1 MIKSQRLNLIKDY
14 VFQHESVS
22 LEELVQH
29 FDVSMNTIRRDVK
42 DLVDSG
48 VFRKVYG
55 GVSVNHSTLVV
66 FDERKDRNLTKKQ
79 EIGHLAAQHVQDGD
93 VIFIDSGTTTI
104 EMLPFLTDK
113 QITIVTNHFDF
124 IHQAKP
130 YPGLSIFSTGGMFE
144 RKTNSF
150 VGFQSIELLQKY
162 NINKAFIASTGI
174 SLTNGVTNSSPLE
187 TDIKSTV
194 VQKSSRV
201 FLLIDD
207 SKFDRYALTT
217 YCSLSDIDVLV
228 TNSMPSNEYI
238 EYAKK
243 HEIELITPK

>member
-1 MIKSQRLNLIKDY
+1 MIKSQRINQLKEY
-14 VFQHESVS
+14 VFEHESVS
-22 LEELVQH
+22 LEELVGH
-29 FDVSMNTIRRDVK
+29 FNVSMNTIRRDVK

-79 EIGHLAAQHVQDGD
+79 EIGRLAAQQIENGD

-104 EMLPFLTDK
+104 EMLPFLGQK
-113 QITIVTNHFDF
+113 QLTVVTNNFDF

-144 RKTNSF
+144 RKTDSF
-150 VGFQSIELLQKY
+150 VGFQSIELLKKY
-162 NINKAFIASTGI
+162 NINKAFVASTGV

-194 VQKSSRV
+194 VQKSLSV

-207 SKFDRYALTT
+207 SKFDKYALTT
-217 YCSLSDIDVLV
+217 YCSLSDIDVLI
-228 TNSMPSNEYI
+228 TNSVPGENYVQ
-238 EYAKK
+238 YAKEHNVK
-243 HEIELITPK
+243 IVTP

>member
-1 MIKSQRLNLIKDY
+1 MIKSQRINQLKEY
-14 VFQHESVS
+14 VFEHESVS
-22 LEELVQH
+22 LEELVRH

-79 EIGHLAAQHVQDGD
+79 EIGRLAAQYVEDGD

-104 EMLPFLTDK
+104 EILPFISQK
-113 QITIVTNHFDF
+113 QITVVTNNFGF

-144 RKTNSF
+144 RKTDSF
-150 VGFQSIELLQKY
+150 VGFQSIELLKKY
-162 NINKAFIASTGI
+162 NINKAFVASTGV

-194 VQKSSRV
+194 VQKSLNV

-207 SKFDRYALTT
+207 SKFDKYALTT
-217 YCSLSDIDVLV
+217 YCALSDIDVLV
-228 TNSMPSNEYI
+228 TNSMPSEDYMR
-238 EYAKK
+238 YAKEHNVK
-243 HEIELITPK
+243 IVTP

>member
-1 MIKSQRLNLIKDY
+1 MIKSQRINQLKEY
-14 VFQHESVS
+14 VFEHESVS
-22 LEELVQH
+22 LEELVRH

-79 EIGHLAAQHVQDGD
+79 EIGRLAAQHVEDGD

-104 EMLPFLTDK
+104 EMLSFISQK
-113 QITIVTNHFDF
+113 QITVVTNNFDF

-144 RKTNSF
+144 RKTDSF
-150 VGFQSIELLQKY
+150 VGFQSIELLKKY
-162 NINKAFIASTGI
+162 NINKAFVASTGV

-194 VQKSSRV
+194 VQKSLNV

-207 SKFDRYALTT
+207 SKFDKYALTT

-228 TNSMPSNEYI
+228 TNSTPSEEYLR
-238 EYAKK
+238 YAEEHNVK
-243 HEIELITPK
+243 IVTP

>member
-1 MIKSQRLNLIKDY
+1 MIKSQRINQLKEY
-14 VFQHESVS
+14 VFEHESVS
-22 LEELVQH
+22 LEELVRH

-79 EIGHLAAQHVQDGD
+79 EIGRLAAQHVEDGD

-104 EMLPFLTDK
+104 EMLPFISQK
-113 QITIVTNHFDF
+113 QITVVTNNFDF

-144 RKTNSF
+144 RKTDSF
-150 VGFQSIELLQKY
+150 VGFQSIELLKKY
-162 NINKAFIASTGI
+162 NINKAFVASTGV

-194 VQKSSRV
+194 VQKSLNV

-207 SKFDRYALTT
+207 SKFDKYALTT
-217 YCSLSDIDVLV
+217 YCSLSEIDVLV
-228 TNSMPSNEYI
+228 TNSTPSEEYVK
-238 EYAKK
+238 YAEAHQVK
-243 HEIELITPK
+243 IVTP

>member
-1 MIKSQRLNLIKDY
+1 MIKSQRINQLKEY
-14 VFQHESVS
+14 VFEHESVS
-22 LEELVQH
+22 LEELVRH

-79 EIGHLAAQHVQDGD
+79 EIGRLAAQYVENGD

-104 EMLPFLTDK
+104 EMLPFISQK
-113 QITIVTNHFDF
+113 QITVVTNNFDF

-144 RKTNSF
+144 RKTDSF
-150 VGFQSIELLQKY
+150 VGFQSIELLKKY
-162 NINKAFIASTGI
+162 NINKAFVASTGV

-194 VQKSSRV
+194 VQKSLNV

-207 SKFDRYALTT
+207 SKFDKYALTT

-228 TNSMPSNEYI
+228 TNSTPNEDYVK
-238 EYAKK
+238 YAKEHNVK
-243 HEIELITPK
+243 IATP